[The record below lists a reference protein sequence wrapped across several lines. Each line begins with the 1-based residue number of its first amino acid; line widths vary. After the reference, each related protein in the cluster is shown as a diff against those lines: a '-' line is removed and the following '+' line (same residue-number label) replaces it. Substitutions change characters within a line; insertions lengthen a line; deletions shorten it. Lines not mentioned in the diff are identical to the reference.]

1 MSKIIRI
8 GTRDSQLALWQAKTV
23 QSQLEHL
30 GHKTVLVPVKSTGDL
45 VLDKPLYELGITGIF
60 TKTLD
65 IAMLNGSID
74 IAVHSLKDVPTVL
87 PKGIVQAAVLKRG
100 NINDTLVYKTNEEFL
115 SSREAVIATGSLRR
129 RAQWLNRY
137 PTHTIVGL
145 RGNVNSRLEKL
156 EDNEDWNAAIFAGAG
171 LGRLNITPENSI
183 NLHWMIPAPAQGAI
197 MITALETDEEVRAIC
212 AEINDEVTEICT
224 SIEREFLNRL
234 EGGCTAPIGAICYI
248 NKEEE
253 VNFKGILLSKDG
265 TKKIEVTKVVPL
277 GSHYNI
283 AEFCADYIIGKG
295 GRILIDE
302 LGRGDKVTNIY
313 STKKL
318 TNDQLALFHEDVVA
332 ESNDAIKIN
341 PNRLSK
347 SIVRNEI
354 ENVIIT
360 SQNAVEALLTNF
372 SAVELQFKNIY
383 CVGRRTKRLVE
394 KRIGKVKHH
403 ESYAKNLAEHMA
415 EYMDGTEVTYFCSNL
430 RLDTIPDILSKN
442 NIIVNEVEAYETKF
456 DAEKVEGNL
465 DGVMFYS
472 PSTVQSF
479 LKQNKAKGIAFC
491 IGETTA
497 KEAKKYFED
506 VRVAKVPLVESV
518 VELVNEYYNIKA
530 HPSLPRGKKK
540 WTKIILLKLTN
551 SLSSGKG

>member
-8 GTRDSQLALWQAKTV
+8 GTRDSQLAMWQAKTV
-23 QSQLEHL
+23 QSQLERL
-30 GHKTVLVPVKSTGDL
+30 GHKTVLVPIKSTGDL
-45 VLDKPLYELGITGIF
+45 VLDKPLYEMGITGVF

-65 IAMLNGSID
+65 VAMLKGAID

-87 PKGIVQAAVLKRG
+87 PKGIIQAAVLKRG
-100 NINDTLVYKTNEEFL
+100 NVNDTLVIKKNEEFL
-115 SSREAVIATGSLRR
+115 SARNAIIATGSLRR

-156 EDNEDWNAAIFAGAG
+156 DENEDWDAAIFAGAG
-171 LGRLNITPENSI
+171 LGRLNITPEDAI
-183 NLHWMIPAPAQGAI
+183 NLHWMIPAPAQGAV
-197 MITALETDEEVRAIC
+197 MITALEADEETRAIC
-212 AEINDEVTEICT
+212 AEINHEETEIST

-234 EGGCTAPIGAICYI
+234 EGGCSAPIGALAYI
-248 NKEEE
+248 KDEE
-253 VNFKGILLSKDG
+253 VNFKAILLSTDG
-265 TKKIEVTKVVPL
+265 SKKIEVSKVVPL
-277 GSHYNI
+277 GKHHEL

-295 GRILIDE
+295 GKVLIDQV
-302 LGRGDKVTNIY
+302 GQGDKITNIY

-318 TNDQLALFHEDVVA
+318 TKDQVAKFHEDVVA
-332 ESNDAIKIN
+332 VSNDDIKIN
-341 PNRLSK
+341 PNRLNK
-347 SIVRNEI
+347 NVVRNEI

-372 SAVELQFKNIY
+372 SAIELQFKNIY

-415 EYMDGTEVTYFCSNL
+415 EFMDGTEATYFCSNL
-430 RLDTIPDILSKN
+430 RLDTISDILSKN
-442 NIIVNEVEAYETKF
+442 NIKVNEVEAYETKL
-456 DAEKVEGNL
+456 DAKKIEESL

-479 LKQNKAKGIAFC
+479 LQLNEAKGIAFC

-497 KEAKKYFED
+497 TEAKKHFKE

-518 VELVNEYYNIKA
+518 VELVNEYY
-530 HPSLPRGKKK
+530 S
-540 WTKIILLKLTN
+540 
-551 SLSSGKG
+551 